1 LERSKVAI
9 IIPIFNEE
17 KTIEKLL
24 INLKK
29 IGNLIVVDD
38 CSNDSTPT
46 ILKKFNFKII
56 KNTKNLGY
64 EKSLKKGIV
73 YAVKKNFQ
81 FIVTVDADGEH
92 YISDV
97 GKVLKKLK
105 YYDLIYTRRKNIF
118 RISEKIV
125 KFFFSTILNIEDP
138 LSGLKGYKI
147 DLLKKYNFKN
157 WEGTYGSDILIFAR
171 LKNYKISKINININ
185 KRKDSS
191 RIGDDFFVNLS
202 ILKVLLILFSKYR
215 SKN

>member
-1 LERSKVAI
+1 MERSKVAI